1 MALSLQDG
9 TDTLLQDGTV
19 LMLQTDPLVVAQPL
33 DVKTGYSLEA
43 TFFARA
49 TGSGTITY
57 QWYEVTAGLLAGETD
72 SKLTITASLANS
84 GNQYYYIA
92 TDT

>member
-19 LMLQTDPLVVAQPL
+19 LLLQGDPLVAAQPL
-33 DVKTGYSLEA
+33 NVKVGIGVDA
-43 TFFARA
+43 TFYARA
-49 TGSGTITY
+49 TGAGTVTY
-57 QWYEVTAGLLAGETD
+57 QWYEVTAGLLAGETGD
-72 SKLTITASLANS
+72 TLTITGSLGNS